1 MKRTLLTLLLVLAA
15 AGVPLA
21 LAAAGPRVTAL
32 GILGALRR
40 SMLAKPAVEA
50 QFTINGVD
58 GPVQGSA
65 IMAGTAFAFTTPQV
79 DVRFDGRTQWVLL
92 HSTGEVSIT
101 EPTADELATTN
112 PFVVLSAY
120 GTHYTCRRLP
130 RQQRPL
136 PRRAHPPRRRQRYQ
150 RYHRHYRQHL
160 EVATGHSNWP
170 RRRTEVEMTIDRI
183 AGRAKPADT
192 AFRYDPVFTP
202 HPKSLIYDNITHHMS
217 DFRTKCLII
226 GSGPAGYTAGIY
238 TSRAGLAPVLVE
250 GFQPGGQLTQTTEVE
265 NFPGYPRASTATR

>member
-1 MKRTLLTLLLVLAA
+1 MMKRTLLILLLLLVA

-58 GPVQGSA
+58 GHVQGSA

-79 DVRFDGRTQWVLL
+79 DVWFDGRTQWVLL

-120 GTHYTCRRLP
+120 DTHYTCRLLP
-130 RQQRPL
+130 DSNGRYRVEL
-136 PRRAHPPRRRQRYQ
+136 IPRDADSGISAITVTTDNT
-150 RYHRHYRQHL
+150 L
-160 EVATGHSNWP
+160 KWP
-170 RRRTEVEMTIDRI
+170 QAIVIDLDGGQKIEMTIDRI

-192 AFRYDPVFTP
+192 AFRYDPRL
-202 HPKSLIYDNITHHMS
+202 HPASE
-217 DFRTKCLII
+217 II
-226 GSGPAGYTAGIY
+226 DL
-238 TSRAGLAPVLVE
+238 R
-250 GFQPGGQLTQTTEVE
+250 
-265 NFPGYPRASTATR
+265 